1 MEKVQVVVIRQKQQ
15 GSFMVELALVLVFF
29 SSLLAIHINYTL
41 AINKKGQLDRVAYSL
56 LTILSERRQLYTGEL
71 DMCGFEGKHC
81 DTEIEKFYD
90 IAKSSMNRM
99 IPDFDDSKLGMRVA
113 QISIEE
119 GESKVTLNKQFRGNH
134 DDCNFQN
141 LQGISF
147 ERAKELLPTTTRN
160 RRLPMYYLSLCY
172 ETPFN
177 IIGAVRG
184 EPIKIV
190 TNSYSFSRI

>member
-1 MEKVQVVVIRQKQQ
+1 MAIRKKQQ
-15 GSFMVELALVLVFF
+15 GAFMVELALVLVFF

-41 AINKKGQLDRVAYSL
+41 AINKKGQLDRANYSL

-71 DMCGFEGKHC
+71 DMCGFEGAYC
-81 DTEIEKFYD
+81 DTEITKFYD
-90 IAKSSMNRM
+90 IAKSSLKRM
-99 IPDFDDSKLGMRVA
+99 IPDFDESKLGMRVA

-119 GESKVTLNKQFRGNH
+119 GESKVNLNEQFRGRR

-141 LQGISF
+141 LQGITF
-147 ERAKELLPTTTRN
+147 EHAKELLPTTTRN
-160 RRLPMYYLSLCY
+160 RRLPLYHLSLCY

-190 TNSYSFSRI
+190 TSSYSFARI